1 MIRTITIICRHIHT
15 LNPYTHQKLLYL
27 QDLHLVM
34 GWGNGLREAEE
45 GQSQVD
51 ETVFIGLKLL
61 VSLNH
66 LV

>member
-1 MIRTITIICRHIHT
+1 
-15 LNPYTHQKLLYL
+15 
-27 QDLHLVM
+27 M